1 MTPTPRPGVRRIG
14 MFGGAFDPPH
24 CAHQA
29 LARAAVEQLGL
40 DTLYVIPTGHAW
52 HKPRALS
59 APKHRLAMAQLAFDG
74 LPQVK
79 VDDREMRRAG
89 PSYTADTLAA
99 LQGEHPGAQLYLL
112 MGADQFA
119 VFGQWQRSGEIRDI
133 AIICIADRS
142 GAASDSTESLQ
153 SSQLS
158 SDRQS
163 AVLTLNLPLMHVSA
177 TQIRELVAAS
187 GALAPK
193 APDLS
198 GLVPEPVA
206 RYIAAH
212 RLYQTQG

>member
-1 MTPTPRPGVRRIG
+1 MGVTPEPRPGARRIG

-24 CAHQA
+24 LAHRS
-29 LARAAVEQLGL
+29 LAQAAVEQLGL

-52 HKPRALS
+52 HKPRTLS
-59 APKHRLAMAQLAFDG
+59 APEHRLAMAQLAFDG
-74 LPQVK
+74 LPHVK

-119 VFGQWQRSGEIRDI
+119 AFGQWQRSDEIRDL

-142 GAASDSTESLQ
+142 DSAAYSGESSPKRRQ
-153 SSQLS
+153 PT
-158 SDRQS
+158 DRQN
-163 AVLTLNLPLMHVSA
+163 AVLALNLPRMPVSA
-177 TQIRELVAAS
+177 TQIRERVAAS
-187 GALAPK
+187 GALAP
-193 APDLS
+193 DLS
-198 GLVPEPVA
+198 GLVAEPVA

-212 RLYQTQG
+212 QLYQTPG